1 MGART
6 MTQGLY
12 RHFKGGY
19 YRFFGTVIHSETM
32 ETLALYQSTAS
43 GIMYVRPYDMF
54 VSKVDR
60 EKYPDAP
67 QDYRFEQV
75 SSTGYE
81 LTEAGCMKSLEES
94 IEILEEEIED
104 LKQRYTDLMGI
115 AKMMGGIKDD
125 D

>member
-1 MGART
+1 MEERT

-19 YRFFGTVIHSETM
+19 YRFFGTVIHSETN

-60 EKYPDAP
+60 EKYPKAP

-81 LTEAGCMKSLEES
+81 LAEAGSMKSLEES
-94 IEILEEEIED
+94 IETLEDEIGD
-104 LKQRYTDLMGI
+104 LRQRYEDLMGI
-115 AKMMGGIKDD
+115 AKMMEGIEDAD
-125 D
+125 